1 MISGLLLVKDS
12 LATGLASSYSTIQ
25 GFSMISFFT
34 DVPFLLDELA
44 SLHAAEWGHLYAD
57 WGAETVRAELLG
69 QNADGSLPA
78 TLVLHEGNK
87 LVGSVSV
94 IFGDCPPRPDLDPWL
109 ASLYVVRDRRGR
121 GHGLELI
128 RAAIELAA
136 GAGAKRLHVFT
147 ESAERLFESC
157 GVSVARSTTCRR

>member
-1 MISGLLLVKDS
+1 
-12 LATGLASSYSTIQ
+12 
-25 GFSMISFFT
+25 MISFFA
-34 DVPFLLDELA
+34 DVPFFLDELA

-57 WGAETVRAELLG
+57 WDAETVRAELLG

-109 ASLYVVRDRRGR
+109 AGLYVVRDRRGR

-136 GAGAKRLHVFT
+136 GAGEKRLHVYT
-147 ESAERLFESC
+147 ESAECLFERF
-157 GVSVARSTTCRR
+157 GFEMLDRTLQQAVPISVLARTLP